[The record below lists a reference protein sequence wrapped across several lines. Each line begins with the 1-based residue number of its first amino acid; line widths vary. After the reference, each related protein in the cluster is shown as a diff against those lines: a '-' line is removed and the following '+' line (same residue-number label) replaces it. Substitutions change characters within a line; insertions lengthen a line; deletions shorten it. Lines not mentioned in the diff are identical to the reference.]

1 MQLSQ
6 LRILEFS
13 NTDDQTD
20 RTKPTAAYCSLLQW
34 NKTTLFVTRSEQS
47 SSLSLILK

>member
-34 NKTTLFVTRSEQS
+34 NTKLLYLWHAAS
-47 SSLSLILK
+47 SPVL